1 VATLLLVAPEAE
13 ALCPALREMLSALPV
28 EAGVSAWDGLLLS
41 RIVAADGGA
50 LRTAVVAGL
59 ALLRGGRPLPRVWM
73 C

>member
-1 VATLLLVAPEAE
+1 
-13 ALCPALREMLSALPV
+13 
-28 EAGVSAWDGLLLS
+28 LLS
-41 RIVAADGGA
+41 RIVAADGAA